1 MKQLSMI
8 KRVVISTL
16 AILAIP
22 PAISRVAISY
32 SKPKISL
39 SYIDYNT
46 LYDAILD
53 VQTPNKYSEKAVSK
67 SISYDELLFGTKNMN
82 DGNYVLLVGSNK
94 FDSCCSFFGEYDLK
108 ERTIED

>member
-32 SKPKISL
+32 SKPKIVL
-39 SYIDYNT
+39 
-46 LYDAILD
+46 AIL
-53 VQTPNKYSEKAVSK
+53 
-67 SISYDELLFGTKNMN
+67 I
-82 DGNYVLLVGSNK
+82 
-94 FDSCCSFFGEYDLK
+94 
-108 ERTIED
+108 TIH